1 MAPLPLAEGHGNPV
15 KGITVSALARPSR
28 NCFGAAHVGQQTDP
42 NPGKTKHLK
51 ISCTHLKTLSGTC
64 SLFTLFASGKICAAH
79 AGHCCVA
86 GGKHASLV
94 KLFWRCPS
102 GRMPTS
108 CPAPAQQTHPK
119 TGTTKHLKISVKHL
133 KTLSGIC
140 SGAGAAHA
148 CGHHAVKVPCKTVLA
163 LPIRANAYPPQPIK
177 LI

>member
-1 MAPLPLAEGHGNPV
+1 MWASKLIQTQAKQSTSRSVVNILRRYLGLVHCLPFSP
-15 KGITVSALARPSR
+15 
-28 NCFGAAHVGQQTDP
+28 Q
-42 NPGKTKHLK
+42 GKFVQPMQ
-51 ISCTHLKTLSGTC
+51 GTAV
-64 SLFTLFASGKICAAH
+64 LQ
-79 AGHCCVA
+79 VA
-86 GGKHASLV
+86 NTRYASLV

-108 CPAPAQQTHPK
+108 CPAPAQQTHPN

-163 LPIRANAYPPQPIK
+163 LPIRANAYLPQPIK